1 MKVFSFGFAYV
12 NRGETILGPQG
23 PFPSLMFSTPDRLK
37 CPAGNA
43 RVVQASDVDA
53 DADADV
59 DVVIVLAAV
68 TELPENTET
77 PPTVCGGGRCR

>member
-1 MKVFSFGFAYV
+1 
-12 NRGETILGPQG
+12 
-23 PFPSLMFSTPDRLK
+23 MFSTPDRLK
-37 CPAGNA
+37 CPSGNA